1 MKSDLT
7 KKLDKATEYLNN
19 HSDRK
24 VDIKIMREKRSI
36 NQNSYFHGV
45 ICSIFGLEFGWT
57 VAEAKQIFVDSFP
70 EMFEYEKNG
79 KQFKRGTSDLNTKEF
94 EILNS
99 KCRMKASHEG
109 CYIPEPNETTD
120 EMYNLIESQS
130 KWL

>member
-1 MKSDLT
+1 MIYDLN
-7 KKLDKATEYLNN
+7 KKLDKAIEYLNN
-19 HSDRK
+19 HSGRK
-24 VDIKIMREKRSI
+24 VNIKIMREKRSLS
-36 NQNSYFHGV
+36 QNAYFHGV

-57 VAEAKQIFVDSFP
+57 VPEAKQIFVDSFP

-94 EILNS
+94 EDFNS
-99 KCRMKASHEG
+99 KCRMLASHES